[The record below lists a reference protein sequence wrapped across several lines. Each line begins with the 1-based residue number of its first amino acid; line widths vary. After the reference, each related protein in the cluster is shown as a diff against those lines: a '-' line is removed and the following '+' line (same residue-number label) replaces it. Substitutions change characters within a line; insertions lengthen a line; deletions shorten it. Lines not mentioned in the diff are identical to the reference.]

1 MPPTTHTTFTQ
12 SLANVAQA
20 LSSKDPGLPKKKTTG
35 NKIYNLPLTEA
46 FPNRFR
52 EIPKQTGEVGLEIE
66 CEGTSLFDTP
76 IQYWKITQDGSL
88 RTVKDHPPVEY
99 VLRKPLPRSDIPKA
113 LSYLSSK
120 LKEAGSSVVDS
131 TRTSVHVHLN
141 CQSMTVKQVYMIWCM
156 YAVFEEMLVDFSGS
170 DRKGNLFCLSGKQ
183 AEYNVYILE
192 QAIQQENFNEVFSEN
207 LRYMSCN
214 LSSLGKFGS
223 IEFRSMR
230 GTVDISLIQLWVDIL
245 LMLQDKAL
253 KYDNPREIVQ
263 DFLEVSPEGFLV
275 KTFNERPDI
284 LQIFRSRSDRSQ
296 SMWDGMRMMRDVAY
310 AIRWEKFN
318 PLLEKKKESLEKEA
332 SSPESL
338 WNQPGFTVPFLQ
350 DGQSLQVNADSW
362 LLRTNDRYYLFNYN
376 FNDNQSILVHNNKH
390 IVIGPRQVYRMS
402 IQGTYMYVEREL
414 DFLEARPDE
423 GESLSIL
430 HPLSLDMPGP
440 EPEFEPEQNFDE
452 DHN

>member
-1 MPPTTHTTFTQ
+1 MPPPSLQT
-12 SLANVAQA
+12 LANAIMA
-20 LSSKDPGLPKKKTTG
+20 KDPGLPKKKTTG

-46 FPNRFR
+46 FPQRFR
-52 EIPKQTGEVGLEIE
+52 DIPKQSGEVGLEIE

-99 VLRKPLPRSDIPKA
+99 VLRKPLPRDDIPKA

-120 LKEAGSSVVDS
+120 LKEAGSSVIDS

-183 AEYNVYILE
+183 AEYNVYVLE

-318 PLLEKKKESLEKEA
+318 PLLEKKKGLLEKEA

-338 WNQPGFTVPFLQ
+338 WNQLNFTVPFLQ
-350 DGQSLQVNADSW
+350 DGESLQVSQDCW
-362 LLRTNDRYYLFNYN
+362 LLRTNDRFYLFNYN
-376 FNDNQSILVHNNKH
+376 FDSNRLAPVHNNKH
-390 IVIGPRQVYRMS
+390 INIGPREVYR
-402 IQGTYMYVEREL
+402 INAEGRFMYNERSLLET
-414 DFLEARPDE
+414 EARPDQ
-423 GESLSIL
+423 GEPLSVF
-430 HPLSLDMPGP
+430 HPLGLDIPVGLDIQDP